1 MIEYHKIYGPF
12 KRETEGPNRNKVII
26 GDWTKP
32 EFEYLKDNLWTFT
45 EKIDGTNIRV
55 GWDGHKV
62 EFGGRTDNAQIPAKL
77 VAKLREL
84 FPEELFEQAFGE
96 NDAILFGEGY
106 GVGIQRGG
114 GNYRQDVS
122 FILFDVR
129 VGGWWLKREG
139 IEDIAKKFGID
150 VVPILSNT
158 TLTDMIE
165 VMKSYNGV
173 NSTFGAFDAEGVVGT
188 PNVPLFTRSGE
199 RIIIKIKSKDF
210 K

>member
-12 KRETEGPNRNKVII
+12 KRETEGPNRNKII
-26 GDWTKP
+26 IDDWTKP

-55 GWDGHKV
+55 GWDGHRV

-77 VAKLREL
+77 IAKLQEL

-106 GVGIQRGG
+106 GAGIQRG
-114 GNYRQDVS
+114 GNYRQDMS

-139 IEDIAKKFGID
+139 IENVATKFGID
-150 VVPILSNT
+150 VVPIVAERS
-158 TLTDMIE
+158 LTDMIE
-165 VMKSYNGV
+165 GMKSYNIR
-173 NSTFGAFDAEGVVGT
+173 STFGAFDAEGVVGT
-188 PNVPLFTRSGE
+188 PTVPLFTRSGE

>member
-1 MIEYHKIYGPF
+1 MMIEYHKIYGPF
-12 KRETEGPNRNKVII
+12 KRETEGPNRNKII
-26 GDWTKP
+26 IDDWTKP

-55 GWDGHKV
+55 GWDGHRV

-77 VAKLREL
+77 IAKLQEL

-106 GVGIQRGG
+106 GAGIQRG
-114 GNYRQDVS
+114 GNYRQDMS

-139 IEDIAKKFGID
+139 IENVATKFGID
-150 VVPILSNT
+150 VVPIVAERS
-158 TLTDMIE
+158 LTDMIE
-165 VMKSYNGV
+165 GMKSYNIR
-173 NSTFGAFDAEGVVGT
+173 STFGAFDAEGVVGT
-188 PNVPLFTRSGE
+188 PTVPLFTRSGE